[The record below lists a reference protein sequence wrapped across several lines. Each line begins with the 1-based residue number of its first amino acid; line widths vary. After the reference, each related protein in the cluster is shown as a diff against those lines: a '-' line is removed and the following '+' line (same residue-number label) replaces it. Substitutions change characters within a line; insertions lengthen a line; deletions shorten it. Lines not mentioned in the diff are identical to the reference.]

1 MNAFKMRC
9 YVVTSAKYFNGTSL
23 LHLFFSRVLKL
34 IPKYS
39 KLQMNV

>member
-1 MNAFKMRC
+1 MNAFKMKF
-9 YVVTSAKYFNGTSL
+9 YVVISAKYLNGISL

-39 KLQMNV
+39 KLQINV